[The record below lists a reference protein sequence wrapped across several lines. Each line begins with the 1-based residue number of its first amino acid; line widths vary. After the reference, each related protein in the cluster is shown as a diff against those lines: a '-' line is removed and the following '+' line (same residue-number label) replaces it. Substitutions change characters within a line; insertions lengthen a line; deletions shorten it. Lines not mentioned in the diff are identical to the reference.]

1 MSSQN
6 NRRLNAVTRQDAF
19 PLPRVQDC
27 IDTVRG
33 SVYFSTFDLTSGY
46 MNDQGPVKEE
56 QPLSINM
63 ECMSLQQF
71 LWA

>member
-1 MSSQN
+1 MYNKYIIHHSILKKN
-6 NRRLNAVTRQDAF
+6 DNLLWVHKIAVTRQDAS

-33 SVYFSTFDLTSGY
+33 SVYFSTFDITSGY

-56 QPLSINM
+56 QP
-63 ECMSLQQF
+63 
-71 LWA
+71 

>member
-19 PLPRVQDC
+19 PLPRAQDC

-56 QPLSINM
+56 QPLLLNKK
-63 ECMSLQQF
+63 CTSLQQC